1 VWAVGIG
8 LAAYFV
14 GPAIVDLVDDI
25 GWVTVAGFVGLVCL
39 GIGLEIMRR
48 RRHHQHEQ
56 PRHPTD
62 EDGKAPRA
70 ESA

>member
-1 VWAVGIG
+1 
-8 LAAYFV
+8 
-14 GPAIVDLVDDI
+14 
-25 GWVTVAGFVGLVCL
+25 VAGFVGLVCL